1 MSRLKQ
7 IRVINSLIQSIQTI
21 LKNQCSLSDDDVKV
35 LEEAKIMLQEL
46 KRKKGKTNEQI
57 LTEVVKVVQTIT
69 KYFL

>member
-7 IRVINSLIQSIQTI
+7 IRVINSLIQSIETI

-35 LEEAKIMLQEL
+35 LEKAIIMLQEL
-46 KRKKGKTNEQI
+46 ERKKGKTNEQI

-69 KYFL
+69 KYFM